1 MDLFLQ
7 EKMKYTDDACYML
20 YYFYQSYFYKKV
32 YSTEKLKYF
41 DFTKLNDC
49 KDRDDFFKCFV
60 KLPELFSTREIY
72 DRSDKIFYVK
82 DLDELKR
89 VLILDILDKT
99 FINKKQMVENYC
111 NKFNNELL
119 I

>member
-7 EKMKYTDDACYML
+7 EKMKYTDDACFML
-20 YYFYQSYFYKKV
+20 YYFCDNYFYKKV
-32 YSTEKLKYF
+32 YSAEKLKYF
-41 DFTKLNDC
+41 DITKLNDC
-49 KDRDDFFKCFV
+49 KGSDDFFKCFV
-60 KLPELFSTREIY
+60 EKPDLYRSRDIY
-72 DRSDKIFYVK
+72 NNADKIYYVK

-89 VLILDILDKT
+89 VLILNTLNKT
-99 FINKKQMVENYC
+99 FINKKQIIENYC